1 MATTT
6 RSAEPSPPAV
16 IGVRDAG
23 GGANEDLR
31 AIRMVWKRELIRFGR
46 NRTRLITAPVQP
58 LLFLMVLGTGL
69 AKLTAQTKDLDFRT
83 FMFPGVIA
91 MSVLFTAIFSAIS
104 IVWDREFGF
113 MREMLVAPVHR
124 SALVLGKCLGGATVA
139 TLQGCIMLLLAGLVH
154 VPYSPSLFAVLILE
168 MALLAFTLTA
178 FGTMIAG
185 RMNQVESFQVVMQLL
200 VLPLFFLSGAIF
212 PLRGLPAWLM
222 VLTKIDPLSYAV
234 DPLRRV
240 VFEHVS
246 ARSAAAAHAL
256 NPGMTWNGWHLP
268 TGLELGMVALLGL
281 AMLGGAMFSFSRA
294 E

>member
-1 MATTT
+1 MAATAT
-6 RSAEPSPPAV
+6 AV

-23 GGANEDLR
+23 ETLRDDGR
-31 AIRMVWKRELIRFGR
+31 AIAMVWRRELIRFAR

-58 LLFLMVLGTGL
+58 LLFLLVLGTGL
-69 AKLTAQTKDLDFRT
+69 GAITTQPKGLDFRT

-139 TLQGCIMLLLAGLVH
+139 TVQGAVMVLLAGIVH
-154 VPYSPSLFAVLILE
+154 VPYSPTLFVELLLE

-178 FGTMIAG
+178 FGTMVAG
-185 RMNQVESFQVVMQLL
+185 RMNQVESFQVVMQLF
-200 VLPLFFLSGAIF
+200 VLPLFFLSGAVF
-212 PLRGLPAWLM
+212 PLKGLPGWLT

-234 DPLRRV
+234 DPMRRA
-240 VFEHVS
+240 VFAHIGPR
-246 ARSAAAAHAL
+246 AAAAAHTL
-256 NPGMTWNGWHLP
+256 NPGMSWAGWRLP
-268 TGLELGMVALLGL
+268 TGLELVIVGGLGL
-281 AMLGGAMFSFSRA
+281 LMLAGAMFQFARA

>member
-6 RSAEPSPPAV
+6 VPV
-16 IGVRDAG
+16 IAVRDAK
-23 GGANEDLR
+23 GGATEDLR
-31 AIRMVWKRELIRFGR
+31 AIAMIWRREIIRFAR
-46 NRTRLITAPVQP
+46 NRTRLITAPAQP
-58 LLFLMVLGTGL
+58 LLFLLVLGTGL
-69 AKLTAQTKDLDFRT
+69 GSITTQNKNLDFRT

-124 SALVLGKCLGGATVA
+124 SALVAGKCLGGATVA
-139 TLQGCIMLLLAGLVH
+139 TVQGAIMLLLAGLVH
-154 VPYSPSLFAVLILE
+154 VPYSPQLMIVLLLE

-185 RMNQVESFQVVMQLL
+185 RMNQVESFQVVMQLV
-200 VLPLFFLSGAIF
+200 VLPLFFLSGAVF
-212 PLRGLPAWLM
+212 PLRGLPQWLT

-234 DPLRRV
+234 DPMRRA
-240 VFEHVS
+240 VFAHVGHR
-246 ARSAAAAHAL
+246 AAAAAHAL
-256 NPGMTWNGWHLP
+256 NPGMTWNGWRVP
-268 TGLELGMVALLGL
+268 TGLELVMVGVLGAALL
-281 AMLGGAMFSFSRA
+281 AGAMWSFAKA